1 VRGQLIFP
9 DGPTIGVEDYFIE
22 YEIEPEDIY
31 GMPYFLQKLNKSLLL
46 LLPWITSNIH
56 NLLTKNSHLFHI
68 GFIITLVRFLEDT
81 MLGSDDG
88 DIKQE
93 GEARLTKESVRTG
106 AKGATAP
113 PSLLEKLS
121 NPQQKNDPIRA
132 LVIGDSLAVGTGC
145 LEVFDPLKDNSAP
158 MIFVE
163 NTTPPKQHKVSKLQ
177 PPVFPQIL
185 ARTLSYCFRQPVHW
199 RSGGVDGGDVNDIR
213 KFCMDIIKQECAAA
227 SVVAPRKLGT
237 TYISG
242 APDIIVVLFGMNDLK
257 NLVSLNLIQVFRRG
271 EDEDGEE
278 LLVTFG
284 AGWKCSSMISE
295 RTRRM
300 PTLSSHS
307 YQFRLSTKIA

>member
-1 VRGQLIFP
+1 MRGQIIFP

-113 PSLLEKLS
+113 PSLL
-121 NPQQKNDPIRA
+121 A
-132 LVIGDSLAVGTGC
+132 
-145 LEVFDPLKDNSAP
+145 
-158 MIFVE
+158 
-163 NTTPPKQHKVSKLQ
+163 H
-177 PPVFPQIL
+177 
-185 ARTLSYCFRQPVHW
+185 
-199 RSGGVDGGDVNDIR
+199 
-213 KFCMDIIKQECAAA
+213 
-227 SVVAPRKLGT
+227 
-237 TYISG
+237 
-242 APDIIVVLFGMNDLK
+242 
-257 NLVSLNLIQVFRRG
+257 
-271 EDEDGEE
+271 
-278 LLVTFG
+278 
-284 AGWKCSSMISE
+284 
-295 RTRRM
+295 
-300 PTLSSHS
+300 
-307 YQFRLSTKIA
+307 